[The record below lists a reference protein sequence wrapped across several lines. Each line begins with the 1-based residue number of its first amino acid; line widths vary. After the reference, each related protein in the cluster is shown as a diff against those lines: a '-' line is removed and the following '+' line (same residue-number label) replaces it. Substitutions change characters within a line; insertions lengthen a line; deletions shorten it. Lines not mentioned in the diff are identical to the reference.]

1 MLYGWHDLHV
11 AAYEGALPKIRRL
24 LRKGAY
30 VNAVDAVGR
39 TPLHFAARHHSPDH
53 AVVRTLL
60 AGGADPMARDARGRT
75 ARDVWDQYHPEET
88 TVRPAASLVGRG
100 RCHDGYVRM

>member
-11 AAYEGALPKIRRL
+11 AAYEGALAEIRRL
-24 LRKGAY
+24 LHSGAY

-39 TPLHFAARHHSPDH
+39 TPLHFAARHHGPDH
-53 AVVRTLL
+53 AVFTTLL
-60 AGGADPMARDARGRT
+60 AGGADAMARDARGRT
-75 ARDVWDQYHPEET
+75 PRDVWDQYHPEET
-88 TVRPAASLVGRG
+88 NFRPAASLVGGR